1 MWFLDQKFL
10 RLSWHSSCGT
20 GIGDV
25 SMKLTFKRRE
35 VKDLHQLATLV
46 AENAEAIEPGL
57 QIVGSNL
64 NLGRA
69 SVELVGIDSAQ
80 RPVLI
85 TLGLTA
91 DDAVLLRALEAY
103 AWCLEYP
110 EAVQKV
116 VPATTQPEWPPRVVF
131 VAERLLESFV
141 RKMRLLRFSAVDFF
155 EFRYVEAHGTTGFYL
170 DRVDWDRTESSS
182 PEIAERPARLVHQV
196 VEQPIVEE
204 PIVRHDEPKVVPL
217 AEPIVVPPDEP
228 EVVPRDEPKVVMLH
242 EPKAAPGIVE
252 PAATNGAGSRESA
265 ENKARAPVVLQG
277 LRLPPEPP
285 RGHKP
290 REETVKPRHET
301 VPQPAAP
308 AAARASHAETKP
320 GATADPRVVLQGLDL
335 HAKSDVAKG
344 VPSRNSGSRSDL
356 GSKSDLAPTW
366 RKFLDKLTGTFD
378 TRPAPQLEGPRAGAP
393 PAAPTPRAVQPFAAD
408 LEISP
413 QEVAPDEVFEE
424 SHDATGELTEKQR
437 SIFKGLTL
445 PDNGELAPQWRK
457 FLDHPALDETKIAV
471 VRGYLQREFPMCSV
485 YDFYDFQRNAQVFQL
500 QDNQGK
506 VTQLIT
512 MTAEFFDTH
521 RDLEIRAWIEKHR
534 LAHAMR
540 QAGQA
545 GVLVSQAGLQIE
557 KR

>member
-1 MWFLDQKFL
+1 
-10 RLSWHSSCGT
+10 
-20 GIGDV
+20 
-25 SMKLTFKRRE
+25 MKLTFKRRE

-170 DRVDWDRTESSS
+170 DRVDWDRTEWSS
-182 PEIAERPARLVHQV
+182 PEIAERPARLIHQV

-228 EVVPRDEPKVVMLH
+228 EVVPRDEPKIVMLH

-265 ENKARAPVVLQG
+265 ENKARAPGERPPRSTDSARGPAFRGGPRDLPAGGRSRRGLRRVPRRDGGVNGEAAEHLQGADPSGQRRARAAMAEVPRPSSAGRDEDRGRARIPAARVPNVLG
-277 LRLPPEPP
+277 LRLLRFPAQRAGLPAPGQPGQGHAADHHDRGVLRYPPGS
-285 RGHKP
+285 R
-290 REETVKPRHET
+290 
-301 VPQPAAP
+301 
-308 AAARASHAETKP
+308 
-320 GATADPRVVLQGLDL
+320 DPRVD
-335 HAKSDVAKG
+335 
-344 VPSRNSGSRSDL
+344 
-356 GSKSDLAPTW
+356 
-366 RKFLDKLTGTFD
+366 RKAS
-378 TRPAPQLEGPRAGAP
+378 TRPRDAAGGASM
-393 PAAPTPRAVQPFAAD
+393 AAR
-408 LEISP
+408 
-413 QEVAPDEVFEE
+413 
-424 SHDATGELTEKQR
+424 R
-437 SIFKGLTL
+437 SIPG
-445 PDNGELAPQWRK
+445 PQSKKPRR
-457 FLDHPALDETKIAV
+457 HPP
-471 VRGYLQREFPMCSV
+471 RP
-485 YDFYDFQRNAQVFQL
+485 
-500 QDNQGK
+500 
-506 VTQLIT
+506 VTVPT
-512 MTAEFFDTH
+512 
-521 RDLEIRAWIEKHR
+521 
-534 LAHAMR
+534 
-540 QAGQA
+540 
-545 GVLVSQAGLQIE
+545 
-557 KR
+557 

>member
-1 MWFLDQKFL
+1 
-10 RLSWHSSCGT
+10 
-20 GIGDV
+20 
-25 SMKLTFKRRE
+25 MKLTFKRRE
-35 VKDLHQLATLV
+35 VKDLHHLATLV

-57 QIVGSNL
+57 QMIGSNL

-110 EAVQKV
+110 EAVQKL

-141 RKMRLLRFSAVDFF
+141 RKMRLFRFSAVDFF

-170 DRVDWDRTESSS
+170 DRVEWDRTESSS
-182 PEIAERPARLVHQV
+182 SEIAERPTRLVHQV
-196 VEQPIVEE
+196 VEQTIVEE

-217 AEPIVVPPDEP
+217 AEPVVEPP
-228 EVVPRDEPKVVMLH
+228 DEPKVVMLH
-242 EPKAAPGIVE
+242 EPKAAPRIVE
-252 PAATNGAGSRESA
+252 PAATNGAESRESS
-265 ENKARAPVVLQG
+265 ENRAREPVVLKG

-285 RGHKP
+285 RGHPP
-290 REETVKPRHET
+290 REETAKPRHET
-301 VPQPAAP
+301 VPKPAAP

-320 GATADPRVVLQGLDL
+320 GATTDPRVVPEGLDL
-335 HAKSDVAKG
+335 HAKNDLAKG
-344 VPSRNSGSRSDL
+344 VPSRNGGSRSDL

-378 TRPAPQLEGPRAGAP
+378 TRPAPELEGPRASAP
-393 PAAPTPRAVQPFAAD
+393 PAAPTPRAVQPFAPD

-424 SHDATGELTEKQR
+424 SHNTTGELTEKQR

-471 VRGYLQREFPMCSV
+471 VRGYLQREFPLCSV

-500 QDNQGK
+500 QDNHGK

>member
-1 MWFLDQKFL
+1 
-10 RLSWHSSCGT
+10 
-20 GIGDV
+20 
-25 SMKLTFKRRE
+25 MKLKRRE

-69 SVELVGIDSAQ
+69 SVELVGIDSAR

-110 EAVQKV
+110 EAVQNL

-141 RKMRLLRFSAVDFF
+141 RKMRLFRFSAVDFF

-170 DRVDWDRTESSS
+170 DRVDWDRRESSS

-196 VEQPIVEE
+196 VEPPIVEE
-204 PIVRHDEPKVVPL
+204 PIVRHVEPKVVPH
-217 AEPIVVPPDEP
+217 AEPIVVPHDEP
-228 EVVPRDEPKVVMLH
+228 EVVPRDEPKVVMFH
-242 EPKAAPGIVE
+242 EPKAAPRIVE
-252 PAATNGAGSRESA
+252 PAATNGAGRRESA
-265 ENKARAPVVLQG
+265 ADKAREPVILKG
-277 LRLPPEPP
+277 LRPPPEPS
-285 RGHKP
+285 RGRQP
-290 REETVKPRHET
+290 REETAKPRHET
-301 VPQPAAP
+301 VPQPTAP
-308 AAARASHAETKP
+308 AAAHASHAETKP
-320 GATADPRVVLQGLDL
+320 RATADPRVVLPGLDP
-335 HAKSDVAKG
+335 HAKSDLAKG
-344 VPSRNSGSRSDL
+344 VPSRNGGPRSDL
-356 GSKSDLAPTW
+356 DSKIDLAPTW

-378 TRPAPQLEGPRAGAP
+378 TRPAPQLEGPRASAP
-393 PAAPTPRAVQPFAAD
+393 PAAPTPPAVQPFAAD
-408 LEISP
+408 LQISP
-413 QEVAPDEVFEE
+413 HEVAPDEVFEE

-471 VRGYLQREFPMCSV
+471 VRGYLQREFPLCAV

-500 QDNQGK
+500 QDNHGK
-506 VTQLIT
+506 VTQLMT